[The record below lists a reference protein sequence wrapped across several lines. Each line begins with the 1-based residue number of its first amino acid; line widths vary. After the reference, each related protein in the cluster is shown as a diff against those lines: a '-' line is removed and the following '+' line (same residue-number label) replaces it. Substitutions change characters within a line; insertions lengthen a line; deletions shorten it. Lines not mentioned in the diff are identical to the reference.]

1 MSINIEEVIKT
12 YIELR
17 DTVAEMDAQ
26 YAEKVKPIKQAMA
39 AAEKALLEF
48 FERTGQTS
56 ANVKGVGMA
65 YRAKHVSVKVADWPA
80 TLEYI
85 KSHDLWHMLEQRVN
99 KTAVTQFLE
108 VNGELPPGVSSS
120 ASYSVNIR
128 R

>member
-1 MSINIEEVIKT
+1 MPINVEEVIRT

-17 DTVAEMDAQ
+17 DTVAQMDAE

-48 FERTGQTS
+48 FEQTGQTS
-56 ANVKGVGMA
+56 TSVKGVGTA
-65 YRAKHVSVKVADWPA
+65 YRAKHVSVKVADWNA
-80 TLEYI
+80 ALEYI
-85 KSHDLWHMLEQRVN
+85 KAHDLWHMLEQRVN
-99 KTAVTQFLE
+99 KTAVSQFLD